1 MRVVQSD
8 ARRAGARCAGVVGA
22 CGWQPKRTRPERRT
36 RPCSRPLRARDRW
49 HFSALVC
56 SALAAADGQTVRRLD
71 LMERARVALYRSEH
85 LCYTVNT
92 QLLTRTQEAR
102 RCLVSL
108 ACCIFLTTSAS
119 LTTTF

>member
-56 SALAAADGQTVRRLD
+56 SALAAADGQTVRRPWQRD
-71 LMERARVALYRSEH
+71 AIPFLMWMNNCASERPVVPRAIALEIYEVRALYV
-85 LCYTVNT
+85 L
-92 QLLTRTQEAR
+92 
-102 RCLVSL
+102 
-108 ACCIFLTTSAS
+108 
-119 LTTTF
+119 